1 MGKRISIILMKEKGA
16 SHNRHLG
23 RVVKA
28 ADSKSAG
35 LCPREFE
42 PHRCRAFVAQLAERS
57 AVNRQ
62 VPGSIPGEGVFLFQK
77 LFGFRFKKIQICF
90 LKKGPT
96 GT

>member
-1 MGKRISIILMKEKGA
+1 MILGY
-16 SHNRHLG
+16 HTNTWHLG

-28 ADSKSAG
+28 IDSKSIG

-62 VPGSIPGEGVFLFQK
+62 VPGSIPGEGDFFLLFENIDVFF
-77 LFGFRFKKIQICF
+77 
-90 LKKGPT
+90 
-96 GT
+96 